1 MHVEIRVSE
10 LRRKLKSLYIVS
22 LLSLALGYLTTLFIN
37 VLVENEKS

>member
-10 LRRKLKSLYIVS
+10 LRRKLMSLYIGS

-37 VLVENEKS
+37 V